1 MAGGTIIR
9 KVGETN
15 LVECDTWQVYTDD
28 FEAWAGEHS
37 LFTADGGT
45 SVGEPKDPPPAG
57 KYFVKGWWTDVNDKP
72 IKEATVGSTI
82 RFHIQT
88 QGVKNGEK
96 IDFIVYEYDQ
106 DYFNFNDKLVV
117 KNKNKE
123 INKITV
129 QNNRGYIEGTTGE
142 ECLKLLEETFEGDEI
157 ELFVKCQYKDE
168 TINLPYMES
177 NYLILYEKEVLIT
190 VIIELPH
197 SKETGWG
204 AKGLAG
210 HTGMAIGNKYFDYGP
225 DYDLNNNGTP
235 NIYKSGEIV
244 PINEREYDVDFNN
257 DGDKDDIV
265 NINENTLS
273 FENTPGRPW
282 WGEMIAQRKNIRPE
296 EVTLDMVFKHIQ
308 LYWKGR
314 YDPVTRSYSDA
325 TLIYGEV
332 HKIEFYVKESEANKM
347 LRWWENRYRHLKIY
361 SVYPWKGEQCTTTV
375 KTAIQEA
382 FPFHKEINW
391 IGDIIQAPDGLLNQ
405 LKSFISTS
413 RQHKNERVKITKIK
427 EEANDW
433 QP

>member
-1 MAGGTIIR
+1 MAGGKITRISGG
-9 KVGETN
+9 VNSLESDSWT
-15 LVECDTWQVYTDD
+15 VYTDE
-28 FEAWAGEHS
+28 FNASSGGKS
-37 LFTADGGT
+37 TFTADRGT
-45 SVGEPKDPPPAG
+45 NFGEPEALPPAG
-57 KYFVKGWWTDVNDKP
+57 EYFVKGWWTDKNDQP
-72 IKEATVGSTI
+72 IKEATIGDTI
-82 RFHIQT
+82 KFHIQT
-88 QGVKNGEK
+88 KGIEDGKKVN
-96 IDFIVYEYDQ
+96 FTVYDW
-106 DYFNFNDKLVV
+106 DHPFSDDKLTIWGQ
-117 KNKNKE
+117 NGKE
-123 INKITV
+123 ITTIIVQDNKGFV
-129 QNNRGYIEGTTGE
+129 EWTTGE
-142 ECLKLLEETFEGDEI
+142 GCLKLLEETFEGDEI

-210 HTGMAIGNKYFDYGP
+210 HTGMAVGDKYFDYGP

-244 PINEREYDVDFNN
+244 PINEKEYDVDFNN

-273 FENTPGRPW
+273 FKNTLGRPW
-282 WGEMIAQRKNIRPE
+282 WGEMIAKREGIEANSI
-296 EVTLDMVFKHIQ
+296 TLHQAIEFIKLDWEK
-308 LYWKGR
+308 YG
-314 YDPVTRSYSDA
+314 TG
-325 TLIYGEV
+325 IYGEV

-347 LRWWENRYRHLKIY
+347 LKWWENRYRHLKIY

-382 FPFHKEINW
+382 FPFYKGINW

-405 LKSFISTS
+405 LESFISTS
-413 RQHKNERVKITKIK
+413 RQHKNEKVKITKIK
-427 EEANDW
+427 EEASDW
-433 QP
+433 GDLKKL

>member
-57 KYFVKGWWTDVNDKP
+57 KYFVKGWWTDVKP

-96 IDFIVYEYDQ
+96 IDFIVYDQ
-106 DYFNFNDKLVV
+106 DYFSFNDKLVV

-129 QNNRGYIEGTTGE
+129 QNNRGYIEWTTGE

-177 NYLILYEKEVLIT
+177 DYLALYEKEVLIT

-204 AKGLAG
+204 AIGLAG

-225 DYDLNNNGTP
+225 NNKP
-235 NIYKSGEIV
+235 NTYS
-244 PINEREYDVDFNN
+244 EREYDVDFNK
-257 DGDKDDIV
+257 DGDQEDDV
-265 NINENTLS
+265 YLDAPS
-273 FENTPGRPW
+273 FKNSPGMPW
-282 WGEMIAQRKNIRPE
+282 WGSHIAQRKNIRPE

-308 LYWKGR
+308 LHWKGR
-314 YDPVTRSYSDA
+314 YDPVTRSYPDR

-382 FPFHKEINW
+382 FPIYKGINW
-391 IGDIIQAPDGLLNQ
+391 IGDIIQAPDELLNQ
-405 LKSFISTS
+405 LESFISTS

>member
-96 IDFIVYEYDQ
+96 IDFIVYDQ
-106 DYFNFNDKLVV
+106 DYFSFNDKLVV

-129 QNNRGYIEGTTGE
+129 QNNRGYIEWTTGE

-177 NYLILYEKEVLIT
+177 DYLALYEKEVLIT

-204 AKGLAG
+204 AIGLAG

-225 DYDLNNNGTP
+225 NNKP
-235 NIYKSGEIV
+235 NTYS
-244 PINEREYDVDFNN
+244 EREYDVDFNK
-257 DGDKDDIV
+257 DGDQEDDV
-265 NINENTLS
+265 YLDAPS
-273 FENTPGRPW
+273 FKNSPGMPW
-282 WGEMIAQRKNIRPE
+282 WGSHIAQRKNIRPE

-308 LYWKGR
+308 LHWKGR
-314 YDPVTRSYSDA
+314 YDPVTRSYPDR

-382 FPFHKEINW
+382 FPIYKGINW
-391 IGDIIQAPDGLLNQ
+391 IGDIIQAPDELLNQ
-405 LKSFISTS
+405 LESFISTS

-427 EEANDW
+427 EEAND
-433 QP
+433 

>member
-1 MAGGTIIR
+1 MAGGKIIR
-9 KVGETN
+9 ISGGINSLESDSWT
-15 LVECDTWQVYTDD
+15 VYTDE
-28 FEAWAGEHS
+28 FNASSGGRS
-37 LFTADGGT
+37 TFTADKGT
-45 SVGEPKDPPPAG
+45 YFGEPEALPPAG
-57 KYFVKGWWTDVNDKP
+57 EYFVKGWWTDKNDQP
-72 IKEATVGSTI
+72 IKEATIGDTI
-82 RFHIQT
+82 KFHIQT
-88 QGVKNGEK
+88 KGIEDGKKVN
-96 IDFIVYEYDQ
+96 FTVYDW
-106 DYFNFNDKLVV
+106 DHFSDDKLTLF
-117 KNKNKE
+117 NKNSGKE
-123 INKITV
+123 ITIIIVQDNKGFV
-129 QNNRGYIEGTTGE
+129 EWTTGE
-142 ECLKLLEETFEGDEI
+142 GCLKLLEETFEGDEI
-157 ELFVKCQYKDE
+157 ELFIKCQYKNE

-177 NYLILYEKEVLIT
+177 DYLILYEKEVMIT

-235 NIYKSGEIV
+235 NPATLGEIV
-244 PINEREYDVDFNN
+244 PMSEEEYDVDFNN
-257 DGDKDDIV
+257 DGDRDDVV
-265 NINENTLS
+265 NINENTLN
-273 FENTPGRPW
+273 FKNAPGRPW

-308 LYWKGR
+308 LHWKGR
-314 YDPVTRSYSDA
+314 YDPVTRSYPDA

-347 LRWWENRYRHLKIY
+347 LKWWENRYKYLKLY

-382 FPFHKEINW
+382 FPVYKGINW
-391 IGDIIQAPDGLLNQ
+391 IGDIIQAPDGLLGQ
-405 LKSFISTS
+405 LESFISTS

-427 EEANDW
+427 EEASDW

>member
-1 MAGGTIIR
+1 MAGGKITRISGG
-9 KVGETN
+9 VNSLESDSWT
-15 LVECDTWQVYTDD
+15 VYTDE
-28 FEAWAGEHS
+28 FNASSGGKS
-37 LFTADGGT
+37 TFTADRGT
-45 SVGEPKDPPPAG
+45 NFGEPEALPPAG
-57 KYFVKGWWTDVNDKP
+57 EYFVKGWWTDKNDQP
-72 IKEATVGSTI
+72 IKEATIGDTI
-82 RFHIQT
+82 KFHIQT
-88 QGVKNGEK
+88 KGIEDGKKVN
-96 IDFIVYEYDQ
+96 FTVYDW
-106 DYFNFNDKLVV
+106 DHPFSDDKLTIWGQ
-117 KNKNKE
+117 NGKE
-123 INKITV
+123 ITTIIVQDNKGFV
-129 QNNRGYIEGTTGE
+129 EWTTGE
-142 ECLKLLEETFEGDEI
+142 GCLKLLEETFEGDEI

-210 HTGMAIGNKYFDYGP
+210 HTGMAVGDKYFDYGP
-225 DYDLNNNGTP
+225 NNKP
-235 NIYKSGEIV
+235 NTYS
-244 PINEREYDVDFNN
+244 EREYDVDFNK
-257 DGDKDDIV
+257 DGDQEDDV
-265 NINENTLS
+265 YLDAPS
-273 FENTPGRPW
+273 FKNSPGMPW
-282 WGEMIAQRKNIRPE
+282 WGSHIAQRKNIRPE

-308 LYWKGR
+308 LHWKGR
-314 YDPVTRSYSDA
+314 YDPVTRSYPDA

-347 LRWWENRYRHLKIY
+347 LKWWENRYKYLKLY

-382 FPFHKEINW
+382 FPVYKGINW

-405 LKSFISTS
+405 LESFISTS

>member
-96 IDFIVYEYDQ
+96 IDFIVYDQ
-106 DYFNFNDKLVV
+106 DYFSFNDKLVV

-129 QNNRGYIEGTTGE
+129 QNNRGYIEWVTGE

-157 ELFVKCQYKDE
+157 ELFIKCQYKNE
-168 TINLPYMES
+168 TIDLPAMES
-177 NYLILYEKEVLIT
+177 DYLALYEKEVLIT

-244 PINEREYDVDFNN
+244 PINEKEYDVDFNN

-273 FENTPGRPW
+273 FKNTLGRPW
-282 WGEMIAQRKNIRPE
+282 WGEMIAKREGIEANS
-296 EVTLDMVFKHIQ
+296 VTLHQAIEFIKLD
-308 LYWKGR
+308 WKKYG
-314 YDPVTRSYSDA
+314 TS
-325 TLIYGEV
+325 IYGEV

-347 LRWWENRYRHLKIY
+347 LKWWENRYRHLKIY

-382 FPFHKEINW
+382 FPFYKGINW
-391 IGDIIQAPDGLLNQ
+391 IGKTTQKPSGLLND
-405 LKSFISTS
+405 LKNFISTS
-413 RQHKNERVKITKIK
+413 KQHKNEKVRITKIK

>member
-96 IDFIVYEYDQ
+96 IDFIVYDQ
-106 DYFNFNDKLVV
+106 DYFSFNDKLVV

-129 QNNRGYIEGTTGE
+129 QNNRGYIEWVTGE

-177 NYLILYEKEVLIT
+177 DYLALYEKEVLIT

-197 SKETGWG
+197 SKEMGWG
-204 AKGLAG
+204 AIGLAG
-210 HTGMAIGNKYFDYGP
+210 HTGMSVGDKYFDYGP
-225 DYDLNNNGTP
+225 NNIP
-235 NIYKSGEIV
+235 NTYS
-244 PINEREYDVDFNN
+244 EREYDVDFNK
-257 DGDKDDIV
+257 DGDQEDDV
-265 NINENTLS
+265 YLDAPS
-273 FENTPGRPW
+273 FKNSPGMPW
-282 WGEMIAQRKNIRPE
+282 WGSHIAQRKNIRPE

-308 LYWKGR
+308 LHWKGR
-314 YDPVTRSYSDA
+314 YDPVTRSYPDE

-347 LRWWENRYRHLKIY
+347 LRWWENSYRHLKIY

-382 FPFHKEINW
+382 FPIYKGINW
-391 IGDIIQAPDGLLNQ
+391 IGDIIQAPDELLNQ
-405 LKSFISTS
+405 LESFISTS
-413 RQHKNERVKITKIK
+413 RQHKNQRVKIIKIK
-427 EEANDW
+427 EEASDW

>member
-96 IDFIVYEYDQ
+96 IDFIVYDQ
-106 DYFNFNDKLVV
+106 DYFSFNDKLVV

-129 QNNRGYIEGTTGE
+129 QNNRGYIEWTTGE

-177 NYLILYEKEVLIT
+177 DYLALYEKEVLIT

-204 AKGLAG
+204 AIGLAG

-225 DYDLNNNGTP
+225 NNKP
-235 NIYKSGEIV
+235 NTYS
-244 PINEREYDVDFNN
+244 EREYDVDFNK
-257 DGDKDDIV
+257 DGDQEDDV
-265 NINENTLS
+265 YLDAPS
-273 FENTPGRPW
+273 FKNSPGMPW
-282 WGEMIAQRKNIRPE
+282 WGSHIAQRKNIRPE

-308 LYWKGR
+308 LHWKGR
-314 YDPVTRSYSDA
+314 YDPVTRSYPDR

-382 FPFHKEINW
+382 FPIYKGINW
-391 IGDIIQAPDGLLNQ
+391 IGDIIQAPDELLNQ
-405 LKSFISTS
+405 LESFISTS